1 MLSLLLV
8 LGPAALHFLGDQACP
23 DQASVEAQVRRI
35 DPGAFDRKT
44 RHLALIEPR
53 ADGLEVRLFD
63 EDGHLLEQRLLDGS
77 KSCPEWARI
86 AAALLATWE
95 TDLAAPDLAFGDQP
109 SASGTSATPTVAS
122 IESVQSGPLSHGPSV
137 QLEVGLGAGGAGAG
151 ADSFA
156 AGGEILAGLGP
167 RGGAYGG
174 ELTLNATTS
183 RSLAVGAGSA
193 QWQRTALSLGGYGTF
208 GTGGAGEWKLELG
221 AAVLGGVLSASG
233 TGFLVARSGSTLE
246 AGVEVMPRLRW
257 NFAPHWLLWAQF
269 GGALWLKAETV
280 QVLTGSS
287 AVSSAQI
294 PSVDASAMLGLSFL
308 VDL

>member
-1 MLSLLLV
+1 MSSLLLA

-23 DQASVEAQVRRI
+23 VQASVEAQVRRI

-63 EDGHLLEQRLLDGS
+63 EDGRLLEQRLLNGS
-77 KSCPEWARI
+77 KTCPEWARI

-109 SASGTSATPTVAS
+109 SAAGMSATPTVAS
-122 IESVQSGPLSHGPSV
+122 SQAVTPAGHEHVL

-151 ADSFA
+151 ADSLA

-174 ELTLNATTS
+174 ELTLNGTTS
-183 RSLAVGAGSA
+183 RSLAVGTGSA
-193 QWQRTALSLGGYGTF
+193 QWQRTSLSLGGYGTF
-208 GTGGAGEWKLELG
+208 SAGGSDEWKLELG
-221 AAVLGGVLSASG
+221 AAVLAGVLSASG

-257 NFAPHWLLWAQF
+257 NFAPHWLLWGQF
-269 GGALWLKAETV
+269 GGAVWLKAETV
-280 QVLTGSS
+280 QVLAGSS
-287 AVSSAQI
+287 AISSAQI